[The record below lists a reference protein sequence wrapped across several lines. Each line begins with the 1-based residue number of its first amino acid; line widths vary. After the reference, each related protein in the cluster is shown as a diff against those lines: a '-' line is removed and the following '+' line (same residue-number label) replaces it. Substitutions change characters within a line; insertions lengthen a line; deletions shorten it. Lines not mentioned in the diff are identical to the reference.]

1 MTRLASILGVAT
13 VATLVLLSGCE
24 EAVKTDYTAKLDG
37 TWTITGLMVTDPQ
50 VPTVIPTDV
59 AVTIVDGSGVN
70 TGTFTLTLT
79 QTLVIPPATTPEM
92 VSTVGSG
99 TVTAESDSVLKVTLT
114 TIMGGPQ
121 VSQTVTDLEG
131 SEQTVNYAL
140 SGEELTVS
148 SPVFLALGVTT
159 IEMPELTLTKE
170 MASTSS
176 R

>member
-1 MTRLASILGVAT
+1 MTRFASILGVAT

-24 EAVKTDYTAKLDG
+24 QAVTTDYTAKLDG
-37 TWTITGLMVTDPQ
+37 TWTITGLTVTHPRA
-50 VPTVIPTDV
+50 PTGIPTDV

-79 QTLVIPPATTPEM
+79 QTLIIPPATTPEM
-92 VSTVGSG
+92 VPTVGSG

-114 TIMGGPQ
+114 TIMGPE
-121 VSQTVTDLEG
+121 VPQTVTDLEG

-159 IEMPELTLTKE
+159 IEMPELKLTKE

>member
-24 EAVKTDYTAKLDG
+24 QAVTTDYTAKLDG
-37 TWTITGLMVTDPQ
+37 TWTITGLTVTDP
-50 VPTVIPTDV
+50 PTDV

-79 QTLVIPPATTPEM
+79 QTLIIPPATTPAM
-92 VSTVGSG
+92 VPTVGSG

-114 TIMGGPQ
+114 TIMGGPE
-121 VSQTVTDLEG
+121 VPQTVTDLEG

-148 SPVFLALGVTT
+148 SPVFLALKVTT
-159 IEMPELTLTKE
+159 IEMPELKLTKQ